1 MFRETMFKEN
11 KQFTQKNINEILYYN
26 ENPPVP
32 RALSFRYLMKVD
44 RIRFTY
50 DDDLNFW
57 IVVRNL
63 EDKYHTVSLIDV
75 DSEAGIKRLRQ
86 LFEMEIKW

>member
-1 MFRETMFKEN
+1 MFKEN
-11 KQFTQKNINEILYYN
+11 KQFTQRNINEILSYSL
-26 ENPPVP
+26 EPPVP
-32 RALSFRYLMKVD
+32 KALSFRYLMRVD

-50 DDDLNFW
+50 DNNLNFW

-63 EDKYHTVSLIDV
+63 DDKYQTVSLVDI

-86 LFEMEIKW
+86 LFEMEL